1 MLHEGRER
9 EGGRL
14 DGRRARVPSEEAP
27 KRSWSFV
34 SSRKYFKALK
44 HLKLFRRLLKAS
56 KEDLQRSARN
66 FTDKQRSYKQN
77 VKQDLLI
84 ETQKHENK
92 CKALL
97 DKYNRE
103 MKLKED
109 ILLKESVNKYNFC
122 FESHV
127 NI

>member
-1 MLHEGRER
+1 MSFLFKGKTDEIEKYKSASTQLL
-9 EGGRL
+9 EEKNRL
-14 DGRRARVPSEEAP
+14 
-27 KRSWSFV
+27 
-34 SSRKYFKALK
+34 
-44 HLKLFRRLLKAS
+44 LFQVDCLKAS